1 MVYKT
6 AMLFNS
12 LTLAFLPAALLLTI
26 TPGADTMLVIR
37 SVLIRGPKRSLLTAL
52 GVNSGV
58 IVHGCLS
65 GLGLSLILVNSAA
78 AYQTVKILGAC
89 YLVWLGLLSWKR
101 FFGKDAPLAGRPDCL
116 EKPARKKDTAWT
128 AFSEGFLT
136 NLLNPK
142 VAVFYLAFL
151 PQFIGP
157 GDPILA
163 KSILLAAIHNVMGF
177 IWFSAIALGLG
188 RMGALIA
195 RPGFRRVLEAISG
208 TVLIGFGVKLV
219 LTD

>member
-1 MVYKT
+1 
-6 AMLFNS
+6 MLFDS

-37 SVLIRGPKRSLLTAL
+37 SVFIRGPKRSLLTAL

-65 GLGLSLILVNSAA
+65 GLGLSIILVNSAA
-78 AYQTVKILGAC
+78 AYQTVKILGAA

-101 FFGKDAPLAGRPDCL
+101 FFSKDAPTDDQPGRFR
-116 EKPARKKDTAWT
+116 KSAQKKDTAWT

-157 GDPILA
+157 NDPVLV

-177 IWFSAIALGLG
+177 IWFSTIAFGLG
-188 RMGALIA
+188 RMGTLIA

-208 TVLIGFGVKLV
+208 TVLIGFGLKLV